1 MLQRMHQKGQGG
13 FTLVELMIVVAII
26 GILAAVAIPQFAQY
40 RIRGF
45 NSSALSDIRNLTTA
59 QEAFFADWQRY
70 AVTYNNTGG
79 PLAAVA
85 EDGALLDGPS
95 SAAMV
100 IAQFVTG
107 TASHEELPLAIG
119 NGVSMQADVD
129 ANAASYTA
137 ISKHLQGNTMYGADS
152 DSTAIYRDQE
162 NLDPGQGSS
171 DSAVGEQIADF
182 LPAPVAQQDDFAEIP
197 APNPWAAQ

>member
-70 AVTYNNTGG
+70 AVTYDADGG
-79 PLAAVA
+79 TAFTAITT
-85 EDGALLDGPS
+85 DGDLLEGPS
-95 SAAMV
+95 TGDMLLAQWARSAH
-100 IAQFVTG
+100 QD
-107 TASHEELPLAIG
+107 LPLAIG
-119 NGVSMQADVD
+119 NGVVAQADVD
-129 ANAASYTA
+129 ANAASYVA

-162 NLDPGQGSS
+162 NLDPGMGGADS
-171 DSAVGEQIADF
+171 DAAQQITNF
-182 LPAPVAQQDDFAEIP
+182 VPTPVPQQDDFSGVGE
-197 APNPWAAQ
+197 WEAQ